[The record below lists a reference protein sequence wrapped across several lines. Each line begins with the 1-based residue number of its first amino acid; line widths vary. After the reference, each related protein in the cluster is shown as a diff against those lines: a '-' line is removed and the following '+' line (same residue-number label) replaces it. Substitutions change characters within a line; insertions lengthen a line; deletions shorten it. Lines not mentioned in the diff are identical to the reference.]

1 MSDGRTHYEVLGL
14 AQDATAE
21 QIKKRF
27 RELARKYHPDL
38 HREHPEYHEVFI
50 RITQAHEVLSDSV
63 RRAHYDLGLRDQAR
77 RNQAARAGA
86 YGSAPFTQRPSPPPG
101 GTARPSSAS
110 GNAGPGRAATS
121 GDSRARR
128 EAEQRRQYVA
138 RLMENARQSFQ
149 RGNYRDAQRLCEEV
163 LRTTRNG
170 VAYEMLG
177 DIFLRQGRLDEAI
190 QNYTVAAQMLPNSGL
205 IMSKLNR
212 AVERQRR
219 TSAGDDLLR
228 GRSGYA
234 PVDPQKRVGYQ
245 LAVTFFGLAVILFVM
260 AWPIGRGEG
269 PLNLPLVSHWT
280 LTHLVFMGIDG
291 LFAGAVLAAAGW
303 LRPPDQELLYQ
314 SIRFSRLGIPMGLIL
329 GVTSLLFAPA
339 ALVLYVLLAYRQA
352 SVSRSVMTL
361 FGAAF
366 LLALGFTFAAPQGAQ
381 TETLL
386 FGANV
391 LFVSMLFGWF
401 IGDLFRPSWAA

>member
-1 MSDGRTHYEVLGL
+1 MSDTRTHYEVLGL
-14 AQDATAE
+14 TQDATAE

-27 RELARKYHPDL
+27 RELVRKYHPDL
-38 HREHPEYHEVFI
+38 HRDHPEYHEVFI
-50 RITQAHEVLSDSV
+50 RISQAHEVLSDSV

-77 RNQAARAGA
+77 RSQSASAGA
-86 YGSAPFTQRPSPPPG
+86 YGSAPFTQRPSPPPSG
-101 GTARPSSAS
+101 SARPAGPPTGSGSRPSSPADL
-110 GNAGPGRAATS
+110 RAK
-121 GDSRARR
+121 R
-128 EAEQRRQYVA
+128 EAEQRRQYVT

-149 RGNYRDAQRLCEEV
+149 RGNFRDAQRLCEEV
-163 LRTTRNG
+163 LATSRNG
-170 VAYEMLG
+170 AAYEMLG

-212 AVERQRR
+212 AVARQRR
-219 TSAGDDLLR
+219 GPAADEFLR
-228 GRSGYA
+228 NRATYA

-260 AWPIGRGEG
+260 AWPVGRGEA
-269 PLNLPLVSHWT
+269 PLGLPFAPHWS

-314 SIRFSRLGIPMGLIL
+314 TFRFGRLNVPMGLL
-329 GVTSLLFAPA
+329 LAVTSILFAPA
-339 ALVLYVLLAYRQA
+339 AMLLYLVLAYRQA
-352 SVSRSVMTL
+352 TVSRSVMLL

-366 LLALGFTFAAPQGAQ
+366 ALALGFTFAAPLAAQ

-391 LFVSMLFGWF
+391 LFFSMLFGWF
-401 IGDLFRPSWAA
+401 IGDLFRPSWAS